1 MNSGKDEVEIKF
13 RIDNPKS
20 LERLLRQK
28 GFRSK
33 TRRTHE
39 MNTLYD
45 FADREISKRGEL
57 LRLREYGKTWKLT
70 HKAKGKMGRHKSRV
84 ETETKIEDGHAVE
97 EIFESLGLRP
107 VFRYE
112 KFRSEWSDGKGDV
125 VVDETPI
132 GNFAEIEGPAKW
144 IDSTAK
150 ALGVRRS
157 DYITQ
162 NYGSLFF
169 AWKKAT
175 KSRAEEM
182 TFKAVKHRRKS
193 SRR

>member
-1 MNSGKDEVEIKF
+1 MNSGKNEVEIKF

-20 LERLLRQK
+20 LEKLLREK

-45 FADREISKRGEL
+45 FANREITRRGEL

-70 HKAKGKMGRHKSRV
+70 HKAKGKLGRHKSRV
-84 ETETKIEDGHAVE
+84 ETETKIGDGRAME
-97 EIFESLGLRP
+97 EIFESLGLQP

-132 GNFAEIEGPAKW
+132 GNFSEIEGPAKW

-150 ALGVRRS
+150 ALGVRRA

-162 NYGSLFF
+162 NYASLFF
-169 AWKKAT
+169 TWKKT
-175 KSRAEEM
+175 TGSRAEEM
-182 TFKAVKHRRKS
+182 TFEAVGKLMRTAR
-193 SRR
+193 